1 MIIIISTSAINTC
14 RSDDGQTL
22 KFTYKN
28 VLLVTTLWEKVQNIL
43 IENMVT
49 PQSVSFGTM
58 MGLIIAVCIGVGST
72 FSLKPGKQNYY
83 LILIMLLL
91 NFLLF
96 IFLRNKSFKTEW
108 RNNLFLIINYYL
120 DF

>member
-43 IENMVT
+43 IESMVT

-83 LILIMLLL
+83 LKLIMLFL
-91 NFLLF
+91 NFLLLF
-96 IFLRNKSFKTEW
+96 FCATKVLKQNEEIIF
-108 RNNLFLIINYYL
+108 FLIINYYL

>member
-1 MIIIISTSAINTC
+1 MIIMIISTSAINTC

-28 VLLVTTLWEKVQNIL
+28 ELLVTTLWEKVQNIL

-83 LILIMLLL
+83 LKLIILVFFSI
-91 NFLLF
+91 
-96 IFLRNKSFKTEW
+96 IFLRNKSFKTE
-108 RNNLFLIINYYL
+108 
-120 DF
+120 

>member
-28 VLLVTTLWEKVQNIL
+28 ELLVTTLWEKVKNIL

-83 LILIMLLL
+83 LKLKMLVF
-91 NFLLF
+91 FLLF
-96 IFLRNKSFKTEW
+96 FFCATKVLKQNKQIIFF
-108 RNNLFLIINYYL
+108 
-120 DF
+120 